1 MAGES
6 QKFSFDTVFDAAG
19 DIAFQA
25 PRPKRSYTAEEVEQI
40 RRDSY
45 AEGERTALNS
55 IAAQQQVALAHLSN
69 ACAQALPR
77 LAEVAHEHRVASAN
91 LALACARGIAGA
103 ALERFP
109 EAPLKAALEALA
121 HEIEAAPRL
130 TVSAA
135 PELADKLQ
143 ALVGEVA
150 TTLGFAGAIQV
161 KAEAGLPPAAFTLDF
176 GDGQAAFDPAAAEAR
191 VAQALEA
198 ALAAEGLH
206 AEPLIPGA
214 QAEPE
219 G

>member
-1 MAGES
+1 MADA
-6 QKFSFDTVFDAAG
+6 QKFSFDTVFDG
-19 DIAFQA
+19 GGGIAFQA

-40 RRDSY
+40 RRESY
-45 AEGERTALNS
+45 AEGERTALAS
-55 IAAQQQVALAHLSN
+55 IAAQQQVALAHLSA
-69 ACAQALPR
+69 ACAEALPR
-77 LAEVAHEHRVASAN
+77 LAAVAHEHRVGSAN

-109 EAPLKAALEALA
+109 EAPLTAAFEALA
-121 HEIEAAPRL
+121 DEIEAAPRL
-130 TVSAA
+130 TVTAP
-135 PELADKLQ
+135 PELAEKLQ
-143 ALVGEVA
+143 ALVGEIA
-150 TTLGFAGAIQV
+150 TRVGYPGAIQV

-176 GDGQAAFDPAAAEAR
+176 GDGQAAFDPQAAEAR
-191 VAQALEA
+191 VTQALEA

>member
-1 MAGES
+1 MADA
-6 QKFSFDTVFDAAG
+6 QKFSFDTVFDAG
-19 DIAFQA
+19 GGIAFQA

-40 RRDSY
+40 RRESY
-45 AEGERTALNS
+45 AEGERTALAS
-55 IAAQQQVALAHLSN
+55 IAAQQQAVLGHLSG

-77 LAEVAHEHRVASAN
+77 LAAVAHEHRVSSAN
-91 LALACARGIAGA
+91 LALACARAIAGA

-109 EAPLKAALEALA
+109 EAPLAAALESLA
-121 HEIEAAPRL
+121 HEIEASPRL
-130 TVSAA
+130 TVVA
-135 PELADKLQ
+135 PAELAERLQ
-143 ALVGEVA
+143 PLVDEIA
-150 TTLGFAGAIQV
+150 ARLGFAGAIQV
-161 KAEAGLPPAAFTLDF
+161 KAEPGLPPAAFTLDF

-191 VAQALEA
+191 VTHALEA